1 VKLYERWF
9 KEDVNKNIE
18 EDNIEKN
25 NDEKASDS
33 FLKIDPIKSLD
44 SSNIKIEIPKNRWI
58 KKQKMITKKS
68 K

>member
-1 VKLYERWF
+1 MKDDLKKMLFVIPEFVGIK
-9 KEDVNKNIE
+9 VNKKIE

-44 SSNIKIEIPKNRWI
+44 SSNIKIEMPK
-58 KKQKMITKKS
+58 K
-68 K
+68 

>member
-1 VKLYERWF
+1 MKLYERWF

-44 SSNIKIEIPKNRWI
+44 SSNIKIEMPKKW
-58 KKQKMITKKS
+58 S
-68 K
+68 V